1 MTHRHRVLWITGKI
15 TPLARQQLAANGWS
29 VREGNMQ

>member
-1 MTHRHRVLWITGKI
+1 LRHRVLWITGKM

-29 VREGNMQ
+29 VREGEQPY